1 MSDCLKTY
9 FIFCKKNRACATV
22 DIYTN
27 SFRQRERE
35 REREREMNL
44 PLVSCFIFNYDHIVQ
59 HTQPAFREFTNGSIE
74 LNYIISSVV

>member
-1 MSDCLKTY
+1 
-9 FIFCKKNRACATV
+9 
-22 DIYTN
+22 
-27 SFRQRERE
+27 
-35 REREREMNL
+35 MNL